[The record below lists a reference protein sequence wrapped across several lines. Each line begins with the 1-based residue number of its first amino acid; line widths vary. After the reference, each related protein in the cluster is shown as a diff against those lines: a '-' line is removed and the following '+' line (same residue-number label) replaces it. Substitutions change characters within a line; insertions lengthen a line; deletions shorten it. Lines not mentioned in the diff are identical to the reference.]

1 MFQKARP
8 NNSPRQVNLSDS
20 TTEDLTTQVTWASS
34 ATSVATISNA
44 TGSNGL
50 ATAVSQGTSTITA
63 TLSGI
68 SGSTVMTV
76 SAPVLQS
83 IVVAPANPN
92 VPKGETEQFHA
103 TGTFSDHSTSDISSQ
118 VNWTSS
124 ATAIATISNTTGT
137 QGLATAVALGSST
150 ITATLNG
157 INGTTSINVTS
168 PVLASISVSPATPSV
183 PKGET
188 EQFHATGT
196 FSDSSTQDLTNQV
209 TWASATPAVATISN
223 TSGSKGLAT
232 AVALGTSQITATMGT
247 INGSTVMTVAAPV
260 LASIAV
266 SPSNPSVP
274 QGSPEQFS
282 ALGTFSDN
290 STSDVTS
297 QVTWASSDQ
306 TVATISN
313 SAGSQ
318 GLATT
323 LKVGTTSITAT
334 SGAISASTVLT
345 VTASLVSITI
355 APESPSVPKGETEQF
370 TATGNLSDSTT
381 EDLTTQVTWASSATS
396 VATVSNATGSNG
408 LATAVSQGTS
418 TITATLS
425 GISGSTVMTVSAP
438 VLQSIVVAPANPNV
452 PKGETEQFHATGTF
466 SDHSTSDISSQ
477 VNWTSSATAIATISN
492 TTGTQGLATAV
503 ALGSSTITATLN
515 GINGTTSINVTSPV
529 LASISVSPATPS
541 VPKGETEQFHA
552 TGTFSD
558 SSTEDLTKLVSWSSS
573 IVSVATIS
581 NSTGSQGLA
590 RATGAGNTNVIASYR
605 GVTGSTVLTVT
616 PAVLL
621 SIAVSPASPS
631 VNAGQTDQLT
641 ATGTFSDG
649 SKQNLTGQVT
659 WTSSATAVASISSAG
674 LATAVS
680 AGSAAIS
687 ATLNGVS
694 GTAPI
699 SVPAPPPALV
709 TVTRIVVVKNKKHLV
724 AQIEVFFSA
733 VVEAAQAANPL
744 AYILKTPG
752 KKNSFTAKNAKTI
765 KLKSARYTP
774 ASNEVVLTPKA
785 AFALSKPVQ
794 LTVEGT
800 GPSGLRDSLGR
811 FIDGNDDSQAG
822 GNRVVIITR
831 KGVTVS
837 S

>member
-1 MFQKARP
+1 MHKP
-8 NNSPRQVNLSDS
+8 NVFEILEDRTLLADGINPAAGSNISATAGVAINNDIVATYTIANSQGSPGTKWRAKVDWGDGTGPDKRVNPTSAAGGVFEFLDSHTYASTGTFTVTVQISVPGSHKPNDNTVKLTAVVASAATLQTISVAPTNPSVPDGLTEPFAATGHLSDGS
-20 TTEDLTTQVTWASS
+20 TENLTTQVTWASS

-290 STSDVTS
+290 STGDVTS

-345 VTASLVSITI
+345 VTAALVSITI

-370 TATGNLSDSTT
+370 TATG
-381 EDLTTQVTWASSATS
+381 Q
-396 VATVSNATGSNG
+396 
-408 LATAVSQGTS
+408 
-418 TITATLS
+418 
-425 GISGSTVMTVSAP
+425 
-438 VLQSIVVAPANPNV
+438 
-452 PKGETEQFHATGTF
+452 
-466 SDHSTSDISSQ
+466 
-477 VNWTSSATAIATISN
+477 
-492 TTGTQGLATAV
+492 
-503 ALGSSTITATLN
+503 
-515 GINGTTSINVTSPV
+515 
-529 LASISVSPATPS
+529 
-541 VPKGETEQFHA
+541 
-552 TGTFSD
+552 
-558 SSTEDLTKLVSWSSS
+558 
-573 IVSVATIS
+573 
-581 NSTGSQGLA
+581 
-590 RATGAGNTNVIASYR
+590 
-605 GVTGSTVLTVT
+605 
-616 PAVLL
+616 
-621 SIAVSPASPS
+621 
-631 VNAGQTDQLT
+631 
-641 ATGTFSDG
+641 
-649 SKQNLTGQVT
+649 
-659 WTSSATAVASISSAG
+659 
-674 LATAVS
+674 
-680 AGSAAIS
+680 
-687 ATLNGVS
+687 
-694 GTAPI
+694 
-699 SVPAPPPALV
+699 
-709 TVTRIVVVKNKKHLV
+709 
-724 AQIEVFFSA
+724 
-733 VVEAAQAANPL
+733 PL
-744 AYILKTPG
+744 
-752 KKNSFTAKNAKTI
+752 
-765 KLKSARYTP
+765 
-774 ASNEVVLTPKA
+774 
-785 AFALSKPVQ
+785 
-794 LTVEGT
+794 
-800 GPSGLRDSLGR
+800 
-811 FIDGNDDSQAG
+811 
-822 GNRVVIITR
+822 
-831 KGVTVS
+831 
-837 S
+837 